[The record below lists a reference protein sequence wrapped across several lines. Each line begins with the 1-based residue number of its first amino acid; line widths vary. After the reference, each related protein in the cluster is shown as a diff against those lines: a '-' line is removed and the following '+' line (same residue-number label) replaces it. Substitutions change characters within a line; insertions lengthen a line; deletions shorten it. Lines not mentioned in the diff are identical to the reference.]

1 MELANTQYISR
12 GWTHGEW
19 AIPARDVDIRYGHG
33 LLKKNS
39 ATWPE
44 WMAVTTKRSFAVAEP
59 FLSTKPAATAFVTSL
74 DFEELNKLADGL
86 PGGAQLVVGI
96 GAGRAL
102 DAAKHV
108 ALKKD
113 LPLVQAP
120 TAVSTEA
127 MVHGWYPRYKGSA
140 INGVLEE
147 WAYCDPDHVIADYD
161 VILKS
166 PRHLNVAGAGVVLS
180 SYTAITE
187 WRHAARRGVG
197 PLNFEHVV
205 MPVLRYQHHLARD
218 FSVSINGKGELTP
231 ESVRLVLTALQQR
244 DDHKLNHPAGVAS
257 DRPFAAA
264 LAMAGAGPYLYG
276 EVVCLASLV
285 VTWCT
290 NEYEHHRVRVDNCK
304 VRRRPTEIGISKE
317 ELRKTLAFV
326 PEYFAD
332 KKVESVL
339 RKEPVVGARFDALWE
354 WLEAK

>member
-1 MELANTQYISR
+1 MELVNTQYISR

-19 AIPARDVDIRYGHG
+19 ATPARDVDIRYGHG
-33 LLKKNS
+33 LLKKSS
-39 ATWPE
+39 AAWPV
-44 WMAVTTKRSFAVAEP
+44 WIAVTTKSAFAVAEP
-59 FLSTKPAATAFVTSL
+59 FLATRPAATAFVTSL
-74 DFEELNKLADGL
+74 DFEELNKLADSM
-86 PGGAQLVVGI
+86 PGSSQLTVGI
-96 GAGRAL
+96 GTGRAL
-102 DAAKHV
+102 DAAKHL

-113 LPLVQAP
+113 VPLVQVP

-127 MVHGWYPRYKGSA
+127 IVHGWYPRYKGQA
-140 INGVLEE
+140 INGVLDE
-147 WAYCDPDHVIADYD
+147 WAYCDPDHIIADYD

-166 PRHLNVAGAGVVLS
+166 PKHLNIAGAGVVLS
-180 SYTAITE
+180 CYTAITE

-218 FSVSINGKGELTP
+218 FAASLSGRGELTP

-244 DDHKLNHPAGVAS
+244 DDRKLHHPAGVAS
-257 DRPFAAA
+257 ERSFAAA
-264 LAMAGAGPYLYG
+264 LALAGAGRCLYG
-276 EVVCLASLV
+276 EVVCLASLI

-290 NEYEHHRVRVDNCK
+290 NEYEHHRVRVDHCK
-304 VRRRPTEIGISKE
+304 VRRRPSEIGISKD

-332 KKVESVL
+332 KKAESVL
-339 RKEPVVGARFDALWE
+339 RKEPVVGARFDSLWE